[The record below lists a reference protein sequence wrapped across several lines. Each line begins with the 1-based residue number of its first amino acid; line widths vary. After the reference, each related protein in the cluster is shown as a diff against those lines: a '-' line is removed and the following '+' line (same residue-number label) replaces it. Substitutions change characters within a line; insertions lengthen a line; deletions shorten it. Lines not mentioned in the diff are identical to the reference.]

1 MAYIVS
7 FLVSVLMAYYVP
19 KNLRKGEMK
28 TGWRY
33 IRFGWKSINRRILI
47 LASCIGPILV
57 SAFRYGIGTDYFYTY
72 IPQFNL
78 IARGGE
84 SYYEIGFYLFNKF
97 VALFTSDG
105 QWLIALCSIIT
116 IGVCYGQLFKQSKTY
131 ILSITLFYLSY
142 NYFIS
147 LNNIRQSLASA
158 ILLVAIECLING
170 EKIKFVAW
178 VLIAS
183 TIHRVSIVFILLIVF
198 DKMFFSAITYFIM
211 SCVMFGIAKIIAP
224 RLIAFLARYIPRL
237 SLYMQASELAI
248 YTKKTIGISYITL
261 QFLIF
266 LILIY
271 LENNQTEVSH
281 KDNMEWN
288 LTKMIQCLLM
298 CVVSMDGIVPA
309 AYRIVRIFAFS
320 QFILIP
326 NAIYKHEKNKNRK
339 RIIWFII
346 LGLYT
351 FWFVYNYIQGTEQ
364 VFPYKSIFNKQS

>member
-1 MAYIVS
+1 MTYIVS
-7 FLVSVLMAYYVP
+7 FLVSVLIAYYVP
-19 KNLRKGEMK
+19 NNLKKIRMK

-33 IRFGWKSINRRILI
+33 IRFGWKSINRKILI
-47 LASCIGPILV
+47 LASSAGPILV

-84 SYYEIGFYLFNKF
+84 SYYEIGFYLLNKF
-97 VALFTSDG
+97 VTLFTSNG

-116 IGVCYGQLFKQSKTY
+116 IGICYDQIFKQSKTL
-131 ILSITLFYLSY
+131 IISIVLFYLSY

-158 ILLVAIECLING
+158 ILLVAMECLING
-170 EKIKFVAW
+170 EKIKFVVW

-183 TIHRVSIVFILLIVF
+183 TIHRVSLVFLPLILL
-198 DKMFFSAITYFIM
+198 DKIFFSAIIYFIM

-224 RLIAFLARYIPRL
+224 RLIDILTKYIPRL
-237 SLYMQASELAI
+237 SLYMQASELSI
-248 YTKKTIGISYITL
+248 YTKKTIGISYIIL

-271 LENNQTEVSH
+271 LENNRTEISH

-298 CVVSMDGIVPA
+298 CVISMDGIVPA

-326 NAIYKHEKNKNRK
+326 NAIYKHEKNKK
-339 RIIWFII
+339 RRWIIWFII

-351 FWFVYNYIQGTEQ
+351 FWFVYNYMQGTEQ
-364 VFPYKSIFNKQS
+364 VFPYKSIFSK